1 MDERKKAFIKLAEIR
16 VNNALKAMKLL
27 GNLSN
32 KSNYSYDESQVRK
45 ILLALDTELKS
56 LKVKF
61 QESNKKRFK
70 L

>member
-32 KSNYSYDESQVRK
+32 KSNYSYDEPQVRK
-45 ILLALDTELKS
+45 IISALDSELKS

-61 QESNKKRFK
+61 QESNKKRFR